1 MPIYTKFHDWLE
13 EYEVEE
19 VVEGQENDEKVEILN
34 AMVNRLGA
42 CA

>member
-1 MPIYTKFHDWLE
+1 MPIYTKFKDWLE

-19 VVEGQENDEKVEILN
+19 VVEGHEDDGKADILN